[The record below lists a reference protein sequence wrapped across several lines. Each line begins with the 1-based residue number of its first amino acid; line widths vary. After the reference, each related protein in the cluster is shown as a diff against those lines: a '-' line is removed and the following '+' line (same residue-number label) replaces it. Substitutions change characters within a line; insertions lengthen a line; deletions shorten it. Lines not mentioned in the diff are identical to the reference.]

1 MPLMH
6 TLIRINE
13 HSSTNRQ
20 LRNEELGKLARKQ
33 RSGVCQRSR
42 SERQCGRKREHGYFL
57 THHRF
62 PPIYTTQKARKQG
75 CLCPFLI
82 PRREKE
88 SGKEGQSAGREFVDF
103 VSVHFR
109 IVKRKQRL
117 PHAKKES
124 GTGSH
129 HGRGDN
135 VSLFP

>member
-1 MPLMH
+1 
-6 TLIRINE
+6 
-13 HSSTNRQ
+13 
-20 LRNEELGKLARKQ
+20 
-33 RSGVCQRSR
+33 
-42 SERQCGRKREHGYFL
+42 L

-75 CLCPFLI
+75 CLCPFSR
-82 PRREKE
+82 PSAQK
-88 SGKEGQSAGREFVDF
+88 GKEAKKGTAGMGIVDF
-103 VSVHFR
+103 VVSVHFR

-117 PHAKKES
+117 SHAKKES

>member
-1 MPLMH
+1 M
-6 TLIRINE
+6 
-13 HSSTNRQ
+13 
-20 LRNEELGKLARKQ
+20 
-33 RSGVCQRSR
+33 
-42 SERQCGRKREHGYFL
+42 

-62 PPIYTTQKARKQG
+62 PPVYTTKARKQDASASSH
-75 CLCPFLI
+75 P
-82 PRREKE
+82 PAQQREKAKN
-88 SGKEGQSAGREFVDF
+88 GSAGREFVDF
-103 VSVHFR
+103 VVSVHFR

>member
-1 MPLMH
+1 MPL
-6 TLIRINE
+6 
-13 HSSTNRQ
+13 
-20 LRNEELGKLARKQ
+20 
-33 RSGVCQRSR
+33 
-42 SERQCGRKREHGYFL
+42 
-57 THHRF
+57 
-62 PPIYTTQKARKQG
+62 
-75 CLCPFLI
+75 PFLI

-88 SGKEGQSAGREFVDF
+88 SGKEWQSAGREFVDF

-124 GTGSH
+124 DTGSH